1 MKKNTFHYQSYKNV
15 DSILG
20 NNALDIALYGYKHF
34 SFLKSNELFIV
45 GFANLLIII
54 KPCFIPKLFLN
65 PRVMFTDWSASMS
78 RFDLRKGAPSRGLWM
93 RRAGSFWHKR
103 AGVATSLDQ

>member
-34 SFLKSNELFIV
+34 SFLNYMNYLSLVF
-45 GFANLLIII
+45 LIY
-54 KPCFIPKLFLN
+54 
-65 PRVMFTDWSASMS
+65 
-78 RFDLRKGAPSRGLWM
+78 
-93 RRAGSFWHKR
+93 
-103 AGVATSLDQ
+103 